1 MGNAATATYSF
12 GSQVLHNVAD
22 INITD
27 DGGTSVAIRAIT
39 PTRKPIG
46 WRHSQLPTHSITF
59 NAALLD
65 TGAEVDWM
73 FLKENKHKSEGE
85 FTINES
91 SDLWNR
97 NFNNC
102 IVQTVESSTDTDTST
117 VTWAI
122 TIMALSSTYAAS

>member
-1 MGNAATATYSF
+1 MGNAATAQYSF
-12 GSQVLHNVAD
+12 GAQILHNVAD

-46 WRHSQLPTHSITF
+46 WRHSQLPTHSISF
-59 NAALLD
+59 SAALLD
-65 TGAEVDWM
+65 DGAEVDWM
-73 FLKENKHKSEGE
+73 TLKETKDE
-85 FTINES
+85 FTVNETS
-91 SDLWNR
+91 ALWNR

-117 VTWAI
+117 VTWNI
-122 TIMALSSTYAAS
+122 TIMALSSNYAAS